1 MLHDRYI
8 DMPHQKIMTTRYSSF
23 SVLGVG
29 LILTIGSLFMLL
41 DLFIESIVDC
51 VQLRRS
57 KTTPNPT
64 GTYARLEWEA
74 NTTLQLQRLAH
85 EHIGVG
91 NWRNVGWA
99 QHPITERGE
108 KLGMLD
114 VRDEKHTMLIRP
126 GVLEERRYAGDQKPS
141 SAGSDSVSWNSVLKS
156 PKRADTFDTEKGDV
170 TRVDTFES
178 LPRRKV
184 RRIDTTATLVNEQRN
199 EDEIARHK
207 TES

>member
-1 MLHDRYI
+1 
-8 DMPHQKIMTTRYSSF
+8 MTTRYSSF

-29 LILTIGSLFMLL
+29 LILTFGSLLILL
-41 DLFIESIVDC
+41 DLFIESIVDYI
-51 VQLRRS
+51 QFKRS
-57 KTTPNPT
+57 KAKPNPT

-74 NTTLQLQRLAH
+74 NTTLQLQRLAQ
-85 EHIGVG
+85 EHVGVG

-126 GVLEERRYAGDQKPS
+126 GVLEEMSYAGDQKPLS
-141 SAGSDSVSWNSVLKS
+141 EGSDSAFWNSELKS
-156 PKRADTFDTEKGDV
+156 PRGADTFDSEKGDV

-178 LPRRKV
+178 LPRRGV
-184 RRIDTTATLVNEQRN
+184 RRIDTTATLVNEKKD
-199 EDEIARHK
+199 EDYIERH
-207 TES
+207 